1 MPSRHLSRVRI
12 MQALFASKFKPKQ
25 KLIDI
30 FKEDLKNHPTEHID
44 LEFSEKIIDKYE
56 INKKEIDEII
66 KIAAPAW
73 PLEKVSPIDLS
84 ILELAT
90 TELLYMD
97 EIPPKV
103 SINEAV
109 ELAKSFGGENSYRFV
124 NGVLGTIYR
133 ESPFYNKENQK

>member
-1 MPSRHLSRVRI
+1 

>member
-1 MPSRHLSRVRI
+1 

-44 LEFSEKIIDKYE
+44 LEFSERIIDKYE